1 MGIATVINTKTKNKV
16 LRLNS
21 FILLPPYED
30 PGTTLQLIAMYLEIY
45 EVVSNKATLI
55 VLNRKTIKSGKT

>member
-1 MGIATVINTKTKNKV
+1 
-16 LRLNS
+16 LNS